1 MWLTAIRKRPLDT
14 LFGRMA
20 VFATLVLFAVQA
32 AWFTVLTIQRPRHDG
47 DGYARGLLLVLQTLH
62 DNAGNGIRLPPEL
75 KVRLAAAPGTHA
87 LGGPD
92 AGDMTH
98 LVAHLR
104 SGLPPGSTVSVEKK
118 DDTMRLWVHYP
129 GARDWIVMPI
139 DAPPPPPVLIEAL
152 AMLFAAMLLSL
163 GAAWQMQRPMS
174 AVAQLAQRFGGGER
188 PPAMR
193 ENGPFEV
200 RELIHAVNQ
209 MMRRI
214 SESEDEKSLMLAGIA
229 HDLKAPLTRL
239 KLRASVLED
248 EERDHFS
255 RDVDSLTHIVQQFL
269 EFAGSEPADGPQ
281 VSVDSFLARQFAMPE
296 GGEMPLF
303 IHALEAGPRFELP
316 RTVLDRLATNLV
328 DNALEHGE
336 PPVEIH
342 TYWRG
347 ADAVMEFRDHGP
359 GIPDELIEEASK
371 PFARLD
377 SARAG
382 DGHCGLGLAIVARL
396 ARKTQGHCEISNA
409 PGGGLSVRIVIP
421 VDKRAGGSHGNWTE

>member
-1 MWLTAIRKRPLDT
+1 
-14 LFGRMA
+14 
-20 VFATLVLFAVQA
+20 
-32 AWFTVLTIQRPRHDG
+32 
-47 DGYARGLLLVLQTLH
+47 
-62 DNAGNGIRLPPEL
+62 
-75 KVRLAAAPGTHA
+75 
-87 LGGPD
+87 
-92 AGDMTH
+92 
-98 LVAHLR
+98 
-104 SGLPPGSTVSVEKK
+104 
-118 DDTMRLWVHYP
+118 
-129 GARDWIVMPI
+129 
-139 DAPPPPPVLIEAL
+139 PPPPPILIEAV
-152 AMLFAAMLLSL
+152 AMLFAAVLLSL

-174 AVAQLAQRFGGGER
+174 AVAQLARRFGSGER
-188 PPAMR
+188 PPAMA
-193 ENGPFEV
+193 EKGPLEV

-248 EERDHFS
+248 DERDHFS

-281 VSVDSFLARQFAMPE
+281 VGVDTFLARQFGIPE
-296 GGEMPLF
+296 GSETPLF
-303 IHALEAGPRFELP
+303 IHALEAGARFELP

-336 PPVEIH
+336 PPVEIR

-347 ADAVMEFRDHGP
+347 DEAVMEIRDHGP
-359 GIPDELIEEASK
+359 GIPDALIEEASK

-377 SARAG
+377 SARSG

-409 PGGGLSVRIVIP
+409 LGGGLSVRIVVP
-421 VDKRAGGSHGNWTE
+421 MDRHATGAPYGNRTA